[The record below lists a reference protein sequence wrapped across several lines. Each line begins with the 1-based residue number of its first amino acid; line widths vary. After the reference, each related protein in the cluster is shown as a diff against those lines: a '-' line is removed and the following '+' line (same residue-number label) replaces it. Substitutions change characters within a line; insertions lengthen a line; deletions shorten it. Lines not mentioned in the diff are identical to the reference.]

1 MIWGG
6 IQMKQRRGI
15 VQKAV
20 GIFMIFLLM
29 VQLSGCGAQKEEQA
43 VSLKKH
49 GDVAFSYVTYFQN
62 HLSERQAGSEREQK
76 AFRYIKSE
84 IQKMGYEDSAIE
96 KQSFRM
102 SSGESSQNLAVKKE
116 GISKNVIVIGAH
128 YDSVGTKGVDDNGS
142 GVAALLECAKRAKQ
156 IETPYSFDFVFFGA
170 EETGLEGSKHFVEQM
185 SKADKENLLFVLN
198 MDSIL
203 VGDKTYAYSGTVD
216 AQGEISGTEYL
227 PIIQELALEN
237 QIKLE
242 ENPGKDPEYPTPTTG
257 DWSDHAPFAA
267 VGIPYIYFE
276 ATNWDL
282 PPFDGMAE
290 TKVLGKI
297 MHTSSDDLAV
307 IEKVF
312 PNRAKKNLVTFTKL
326 LSAVLECSDFK

>member
-1 MIWGG
+1 MDR
-6 IQMKQRRGI
+6 KRGAF
-15 VQKAV
+15 QKAIGTV
-20 GIFMIFLLM
+20 VVLLLM
-29 VQLSGCGAQKEEQA
+29 VQLAGCGAQKEQA
-43 VSLKKH
+43 EVSLKKH

-62 HLSERQAGSEREQK
+62 HLGERQAGSEREQQ

-84 IQKMGYEDSAIE
+84 IQKMGYEDSVIE
-96 KQSFRM
+96 KQSFKM
-102 SSGESSQNLAVKKE
+102 STGESSQNLTVKKE
-116 GISKNVIVIGAH
+116 GISKKVIIIGAH

-156 IETPYSFDFVFFGA
+156 IETPYSFEFVFFGA
-170 EETGLEGSKHFVEQM
+170 EETGLEGSTHYVEQM
-185 SKADKENLLFVLN
+185 NKADKENLLFVLN

-203 VGDKTYAYSGTVD
+203 VGDKTYAYSGTAD
-216 AQGEISGTEYL
+216 EKGKISGTEYL

-276 ATNWDL
+276 ATNWDIE
-282 PPFDGMAE
+282 PFDGMAE
-290 TKVLGKI
+290 TKALGKV
-297 MHTSSDDLAV
+297 MHTSSDDLSV

-312 PNRAKKNLVTFTKL
+312 PNRAKKNLVTFTTL